1 MCEDYFMPFRSRE
14 GKKSGKN
21 KAPSPITDSP
31 VRRISFAMVAVST
44 GLAEPGF
51 AFYSI

>member
-1 MCEDYFMPFRSRE
+1 MPFRSRE

-31 VRRISFAMVAVST
+31 VRRISFAMVAVSI
-44 GLAEPGF
+44 GLAELGF
-51 AFYSI
+51 AFYDI